1 MEPGVDSRHLKRRR
15 GSTIAGKESSSSR
28 ARAPFLPG
36 GVRLRLTWLL
46 CAGAHPPA
54 YAPIRIKQEIRAL
67 LDRFRAAF
75 RNPPTG
81 PFFLEALRSLR
92 WEKGDCYFHP
102 VGEPQKPFL
111 FFVVC
116 ACVLVSG
123 FCSSFP
129 FPEPAALLRALSA
142 RGEEQPRVPS
152 PRSLGPRTHG
162 DAGRSLRRRST
173 VNPSPPSPI
182 P

>member
-116 ACVLVSG
+116 ARFGFLLFFSFSG
-123 FCSSFP
+123 TRG
-129 FPEPAALLRALSA
+129 AASRALRQGGGTAAGSFSS
-142 RGEEQPRVPS
+142 E
-152 PRSLGPRTHG
+152 PRTQ
-162 DAGRSLRRRST
+162 DTR
-173 VNPSPPSPI
+173 
-182 P
+182 